1 MKLTT
6 IALIIFISL
15 LCSCQEQNIL
25 DYAEIPFNLENDRI
39 VLEATVNGKKGRF
52 VFDTGTT
59 ESYVD
64 TATINLLPRAFTKTP
79 YNGKKKIVL
88 IYNMNKIFFGD
99 IELNTKTWLIKKSD
113 IIERRKH
120 EGYDGLLGTRTFEG
134 YWCELSFSKSM
145 IILYR
150 EKPEHFTNFSQVK
163 ILNKYDADFYIPG
176 VIDGKTFY
184 FNIDTGMPPGIFF
197 PEGLVKIKKPDEYR
211 EIVSDEEA
219 GSYHLIKTNSIHILD
234 ETYSNVSVMTN
245 SIITARYNNDESYN
259 NFGMLG
265 IDFLKYYDFLFDYR
279 NLREG
284 KSTGLYYEPNTPL
297 EKRNYGFFSFM
308 KDAPEFGVLNFDI
321 DDSKIIIRSIL
332 KDSIAYELYGFR
344 PGTVISKING
354 RQITEIPREEL
365 LDPSFYS
372 VVDNYTMVEEN
383 IEHTI
388 SSPLKGASP

>member
-1 MKLTT
+1 MKYS
-6 IALIIFISL
+6 IFSFL
-15 LCSCQEQNIL
+15 VFFQLFSSCQEQNIL

-88 IYNMNKIFFGD
+88 IYNLNKIFFGD
-99 IELNTKTWLIKKSD
+99 IELNTRMWLIKKSD

-234 ETYSNVSVMTN
+234 ETYSNVSVMAN

-259 NFGMLG
+259 DFGMLG

-332 KDSIAYELYGFR
+332 IDSIAYELYGFR
-344 PGTVISKING
+344 PGTVISKIDG

-372 VVDNYTMVEEN
+372 VVDNYTIVEEN